1 MDGVNGRVASA
12 ASASSSSASM
22 PIPVLCPNESTNE
35 TNETNEPPEGSE
47 VAARGGSEP
56 RARRWADRKGLVRG
70 RPVRGS
76 GRVRP
81 TPGGTAY
88 SCAGPGIS
96 TDALRIAS

>member
-1 MDGVNGRVASA
+1 VDGVNGRVASA
-12 ASASSSSASM
+12 SSASGSSSSSM
-22 PIPVLCPNESTNE
+22 PIASPVLCPNEPPC
-35 TNETNEPPEGSE
+35 EPPEDSE
-47 VAARGGSEP
+47 AAARGGSEP
-56 RARRWADRKGLVRG
+56 RARRWADRNGLVRG